1 MTTPQEITK
10 RLCCPE
16 CGKTGGLRLRT
27 IRRSD
32 TDLEFFNVRCGRCG
46 YKCGLTE
53 TSAEQALSE
62 FLTYCQYAEHVT
74 P

>member
-16 CGKTGGLRLRT
+16 CGNIGNLRLTAVDKTGFG
-27 IRRSD
+27 IRQEIACRSCD
-32 TDLEFFNVRCGRCG
+32 YSDGAL
-46 YKCGLTE
+46 E
-53 TSAEQALSE
+53 TSPEEALKG
-62 FLTYCQYAEHVT
+62 FLTYCQYAEHVS